1 MYERFFGLLDR
12 PFEVTPDPKFLFL
25 SPNHLEVMN
34 TMLSAMR
41 DRKGSIIVTGEVGTG
56 KTILVRS
63 VLERLEEGVKSAFIF
78 HTTVTF
84 KELLKAIVVDLNLP
98 VSGKDEGTLWEQL
111 IQYSKQLSDQEET
124 LGGRFQP
131 FSIHFDHPG

>member
-41 DRKGSIIVTGEVGTG
+41 DRKGPIIVTGEVGTG
-56 KTILVRS
+56 KTMLVHS
-63 VLERLEEGVKSAFIF
+63 CWNGLK
-78 HTTVTF
+78 
-84 KELLKAIVVDLNLP
+84 KE
-98 VSGKDEGTLWEQL
+98 
-111 IQYSKQLSDQEET
+111 
-124 LGGRFQP
+124 
-131 FSIHFDHPG
+131 